1 MKLAEGFCFQTLQ
14 EGSAV
19 QAAFSGYALFEPSWF
34 MTHKS
39 RLRRDNPPSRHD
51 WPSLS
56 FSFIFARDSPCEETV
71 CAYCLQAFKALG
83 EQASCLLFS
92 LKQAGCL
99 LSQCTVA
106 CNRMNIYD
114 HSRTIRGN
122 LRSPKLKGWLKG
134 LKGLKTKPFSQFPS
148 ENQRE

>member
-1 MKLAEGFCFQTLQ
+1 MKLAEGFCFHTLQ

-56 FSFIFARDSPCEETV
+56 FSFVFARDSPCEETV
-71 CAYCLQAFKALG
+71 LAYCLQAFKALG
-83 EQASCLLFS
+83 EQASCLLLS

-114 HSRTIRGN
+114 HSRTICDN
-122 LRSPKLKGWLKG
+122 FRSPQAEVRLKG
-134 LKGLKTKPFSQFPS
+134 LKGLKTKPFSHFTF
-148 ENQRE
+148 EYQRE

>member
-14 EGSAV
+14 EGSAG
-19 QAAFSGYALFEPSWF
+19 QTAFSGYALFELSWF

-39 RLRRDNPPSRHD
+39 RLRRDNPPSCHD
-51 WPSLS
+51 WPSLCS
-56 FSFIFARDSPCEETV
+56 ASVFAWANPCEETV
-71 CAYCLQAFKALG
+71 LAYCLQAFKALG
-83 EQASCLLFS
+83 EQASCLLLS

-114 HSRTIRGN
+114 HSR
-122 LRSPKLKGWLKG
+122 
-134 LKGLKTKPFSQFPS
+134 
-148 ENQRE
+148 